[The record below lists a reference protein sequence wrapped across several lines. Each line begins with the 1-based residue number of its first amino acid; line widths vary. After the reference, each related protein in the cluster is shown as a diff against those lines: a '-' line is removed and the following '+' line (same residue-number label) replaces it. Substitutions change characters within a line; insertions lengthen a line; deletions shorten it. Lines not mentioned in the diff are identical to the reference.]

1 MTGKIVAM
9 LSRRDRL
16 VVASAVT
23 GLILA
28 GCSGKS
34 SSKSSGGLTVVSVTV
49 PRETRT
55 YAVPSSSMEP
65 TLHCGRP
72 APGCE
77 ADVPDRVEVATPSAR
92 IKRGDVIA
100 FRTPPLARERCGAG
114 GIFIKRIIS
123 LPGETWSERDCYDYI
138 GGKKLDESYLKPD
151 RRDTESHPS
160 IHLPSG
166 DYFVEGDNRSASC
179 DSRVWGPVR
188 RENIIGQVTK
198 VLRPR

>member
-77 ADVPDRVEVATPSAR
+77 ADVPDRVEVATPS
-92 IKRGDVIA
+92 
-100 FRTPPLARERCGAG
+100 G
-114 GIFIKRIIS
+114 G
-123 LPGETWSERDCYDYI
+123 
-138 GGKKLDESYLKPD
+138 
-151 RRDTESHPS
+151 
-160 IHLPSG
+160 
-166 DYFVEGDNRSASC
+166 
-179 DSRVWGPVR
+179 SRVWGPVR